1 MKPLQDE
8 PSNDESALRPLD
20 PKIIQS
26 LLDNQKKFLGF
37 LEKRVGSRQLAE
49 EILQDAYVK
58 TVEKGSDLRDSEGA
72 VAWFYRLLRNAVID
86 SYRRRSVKEKA
97 LNDKSEQDKVLREDR
112 DPEIENAICGC
123 MKSLLPGLK
132 DEYADI
138 LNKVDLEEKS
148 VSEVAHDQGISLNNA
163 NVRLH
168 RARLALKRQLERS
181 CGACATH
188 GCLDCSCKKNL

>member
-1 MKPLQDE
+1 MKPIHIEQPKE
-8 PSNDESALRPLD
+8 ESALREID
-20 PKIIQS
+20 SKIIQS

-37 LEKRVGSRQLAE
+37 LERRVGSRQLAE

-58 TVEKGSDLRDSEGA
+58 TIEKGSHLREDEGA
-72 VAWFYRLLRNAVID
+72 VSWFYRLLRNAVID
-86 SYRRRSVKEKA
+86 GYRRNSTKEKA
-97 LNDKSEQDKVLREDR
+97 LSAKFEQDKLLSEEL

-123 MKSLLPGLK
+123 MRTLLPGLK

-138 LNKVDLEEKS
+138 LNKVDLEEKNL
-148 VSEVAHDQGISLNNA
+148 SEIAEEQGISINNA

-181 CGACATH
+181 CGACAAH
-188 GCLDCSCKKNL
+188 GCLDCSCKKPK